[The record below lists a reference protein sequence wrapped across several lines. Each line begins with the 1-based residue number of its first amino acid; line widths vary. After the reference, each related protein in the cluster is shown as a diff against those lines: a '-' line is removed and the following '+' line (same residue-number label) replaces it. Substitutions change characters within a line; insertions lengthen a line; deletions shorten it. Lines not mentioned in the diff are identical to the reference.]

1 MLKGPVMF
9 FISHVL
15 STEFLLLLLAGNE
28 GPPHLS
34 STYTT
39 AEKVPHPMVNP
50 TEVS

>member
-1 MLKGPVMF
+1 MPCHVFHFTCAFLL
-9 FISHVL
+9 IS
-15 STEFLLLLLAGNE
+15 LLLLAGNE